1 MWREEVGVCVERG
14 GRCVWGE
21 EGLRRIL
28 RKMVVTE
35 DQSGHRGTVV
45 GHKVME
51 TPGR

>member
-1 MWREEVGVCVERG
+1 MGGEEVGVCGGRG
-14 GRCVWGE
+14 GRCVWRE

-35 DQSGHRGTVV
+35 DESGYRRTLVR
-45 GHKVME
+45 HKVME